1 MVDFA
6 NARFIQRPYCGYLMK
21 QQTKKNLSLVS
32 TDRPANRK
40 KHVRC
45 VRLRGAE
52 ASKEKERNKLETLGS
67 ELP

>member
-1 MVDFA
+1 MVDFV

-32 TDRPANRK
+32 TDRPANSK
-40 KHVRC
+40 KH